1 MKKMFL
7 ALFLSVVSM
16 SSYSESDLVFEPP
29 QLKNTESSLQNRIKY
44 PKSILTSDLDEN
56 VVVRCDALLTRTGK
70 FSLNFCYENGKKH
83 YPYVTAINRAAKH
96 ATIKP
101 ARINGTV
108 RKVWF
113 QYFVTFFK
121 KGRKHSIE
129 VVPNSGLE
137 INKYGYSY
145 TSAQRYANS
154 SGEFGVGCGFD
165 NEISI
170 NAVISSEGKALNVD
184 VVGEQAGEKCKKYL
198 IKSFMEQKF
207 IPAFHDDV
215 AVNSFY
221 SEKIF
226 DNYRAQ

>member
-1 MKKMFL
+1 MI
-7 ALFLSVVSM
+7 LSAFSTI
-16 SSYSESDLVFEPP
+16 SYSKSDIVFEPAK
-29 QLKNTESSLQNRIKY
+29 LKKSEASLQNRIKF
-44 PKSILTSDLDEN
+44 PKSILKSNLDEN
-56 VVVRCDALLTRTGK
+56 VVIRCDALLIRTGK
-70 FSLNFCYENGKKH
+70 FSLNFCYERGKKH

-96 ATIKP
+96 AKIKP
-101 ARINGTV
+101 ARVNGTV

-121 KGRKHSIE
+121 KGDSHSIN
-129 VVPNSGLE
+129 VVPNSGLQ

-145 TSAQRYANS
+145 SSAQRYANS

-165 NEISI
+165 NDISV
-170 NAVISSEGKALNVD
+170 NAVISSKGKAMSVD
-184 VVGEQAGEKCKKYL
+184 VVGEQAGDKCKKYL

-207 IPAFHDDV
+207 IPAFHDGV
-215 AVNSFY
+215 AINSFY